1 MTASRALLSAGR
13 REGHTRSR
21 ARLACGAA
29 GVAIALVA
37 ILGGSLTAP
46 SSADAEIPVL
56 GPAVKAIGGVGHA
69 VLHPLDTVVEGF
81 VKILQ
86 AIFGGIEAKLITG
99 VINALLTIP
108 NFDNGHVASLESTTV
123 AIAAGM
129 LSAVLSLSILRYYL
143 AGLTDSGS
151 GGFEALQALSRL
163 AGAVGFII
171 LWRGLFNT
179 VVEIPR
185 LFNEALLG
193 SGSVQ
198 HNVALLFDAALVVGS
213 GAFALNA
220 GIGLIF
226 VIVIGFIA
234 AITFIAL
241 LWMKVLLSVL
251 LMFLYVSMP
260 LAVVLW
266 PIPELS
272 WVAAAAM
279 KTLFVALIVPCV
291 WAILFALAAAVNAD
305 VLTWVPTHSVIDTVI
320 VRPLAGITL
329 MLLCLTIPRFLM
341 RTAMIGPHAQP
352 SRGRLWRTV
361 AIGML
366 GSRAVSGTARAV
378 AGAAAEG
385 NPAAQ
390 RMIDA
395 LPSPARP
402 PSEPGGGGLAARMVF
417 GRSGFAKENDDAGSK
432 GGGGSGS
439 QSGGVAQGGSGVAEQ
454 EPGEQSDARS
464 AAASGAAGGEQAVR
478 RNEQSFSVAGIDRP
492 AYDRASAN
500 DAWQTMHARA
510 QMSPPNTAGVV
521 RAMGQFSPETQRGL
535 ASFHE
540 ANPTRMRQFAAG
552 HVGAAGLN
560 DGQRDA
566 LLTLGSAPKDTLQQ
580 GMAGAIGRLDSQ
592 PANSEHTTGMT
603 APPSPGAQA
612 PGGNRASS
620 PSPNRQPSVDRPSA
634 GPPAVP
640 SGESPPPLGPSLGAD
655 LPEQPRSPASPS
667 NPSSERPAPDRSDP
681 EPFLE

>member
-1 MTASRALLSAGR
+1 MTASRALLPAGR

-21 ARLACGAA
+21 ARLACAA
-29 GVAIALVA
+29 ASVGIALVA

-46 SSADAEIPVL
+46 SSANAEIPVL

-69 VLHPLDTVVEGF
+69 ILHPLDTVVEGF

-86 AIFGGIEAKLITG
+86 AIFGGIEARLITG

-143 AGLTDSGS
+143 AGLSDSGS

-171 LWRGLFNT
+171 LWRGLFHT

-193 SGSVQ
+193 GGSVQ

-213 GAFALNA
+213 GAFAVNA

-234 AITFIAL
+234 ALTFIAL

-260 LAVVLW
+260 LAVVVW

-272 WVAAAAM
+272 WLAASAM
-279 KTLFVALIVPCV
+279 KALFVALIVPCV

-329 MLLCLTIPRFLM
+329 MMLCLTIPRFLV

-352 SRGRLWRTV
+352 GRGRLWRMVT
-361 AIGML
+361 IGML
-366 GSRAVSGTARAV
+366 GSRAVSGGARAV

-395 LPSPARP
+395 LPSPTRP
-402 PSEPGGGGLAARMVF
+402 PSEPGSGGLAARMVF
-417 GRSGFAKENDDAGSK
+417 GRSGFADEKTNGKSEGTGGAGQQSEPERQQ
-432 GGGGSGS
+432 GSGPS
-439 QSGGVAQGGSGVAEQ
+439 EQ
-454 EPGEQSDARS
+454 QPGEQSGRE
-464 AAASGAAGGEQAVR
+464 AASASGAAGGAEAVR
-478 RNEQSFSVAGIDRP
+478 RSQQSFSVAGIDRP
-492 AYDRASAN
+492 AFDRGGT
-500 DAWQTMHARA
+500 DEAWQTMQARS
-510 QMSPPNTAGVV
+510 QMSPPDTAGVV
-521 RAMGQFSPETQRGL
+521 AAMGHFSPETQRGL
-535 ASFHE
+535 ASFQA
-540 ANPTRMRQFAAG
+540 ANPTRMRQFAAQ
-552 HVGAAGLN
+552 HVGAAGLS

-566 LLTLGSAPKDTLQQ
+566 LLALGSAPKDTLAK
-580 GMAGAIGRLDSQ
+580 GMTGAMTRLDSQ
-592 PANSEHTTGMT
+592 PASSENGAGAP
-603 APPSPGAQA
+603 APPSPAE
-612 PGGNRASS
+612 
-620 PSPNRQPSVDRPSA
+620 QPSRGGATSPRADA
-634 GPPAVP
+634 QPPASRP
-640 SGESPPPLGPSLGAD
+640 AAGSPGLSSGESPPAGRSLGAD
-655 LPEQPRSPASPS
+655 LPEQPLGPATPS
-667 NPSSERPAPDRSDP
+667 ATPEGPSGELPDP

>member
-1 MTASRALLSAGR
+1 
-13 REGHTRSR
+13 
-21 ARLACGAA
+21 LAAAAA
-29 GVAIALVA
+29 GVGIALAAVLA
-37 ILGGSLTAP
+37 ASLADPT
-46 SSADAEIPVL
+46 SAHAEIPVL

-69 VLHPLDTVVEGF
+69 ILHPLDAVVEGF

-86 AIFGGIEAKLITG
+86 AIFGGIEAHLIAG

-108 NFDNGHVASLESTTV
+108 NFDTGHVATLESTTV

-151 GGFEALQALSRL
+151 GGFEALQGLSRL

-193 SGSVQ
+193 GGSVQ

-234 AITFIAL
+234 ALVFIAL

-260 LAVVLW
+260 LAVVVW

-272 WVAAAAM
+272 WLAASAM

-291 WAILFALAAAVNAD
+291 WAILFALAAAINAD
-305 VLTWVPTHSVIDTVI
+305 VLTWVPTHTVIDTVI

-329 MLLCLTIPRFLM
+329 MILCLTIPRFLV
-341 RTAMIGPHAQP
+341 RTAMIGPHGQP
-352 SRGRLWRTV
+352 GRGRLWRTV
-361 AIGML
+361 TIGML
-366 GSRAVSGTARAV
+366 GARAASGGARAV

-385 NPAAQ
+385 NPGAQ

-402 PSEPGGGGLAARMVF
+402 PSEPGSGGMAARMVF
-417 GRSGFAKENDDAGSK
+417 GRSGFTDEK
-432 GGGGSGS
+432 GNGKSERNGGSGP
-439 QSGGVAQGGSGVAEQ
+439 QSGPERRQGSGTSEQ
-454 EPGEQSDARS
+454 QPGEQSDGQ
-464 AAASGAAGGEQAVR
+464 AASASGAAGGQEAVR
-478 RNEQSFSVAGIDRP
+478 RSQQAFSVSGIDRP
-492 AYDRASAN
+492 AFDRSGV
-500 DAWQTMHARA
+500 DEAWQTMQARS
-510 QMSPPNTAGVV
+510 QMSPPDTQGVV
-521 RAMGQFSPETQRGL
+521 AAMGQFSPETQRGL
-535 ASFHE
+535 ASFQS
-540 ANPTRMRQFAAG
+540 ANPTRMRPWAAQ
-552 HVGAAGLN
+552 HVAAAGLSAA
-560 DGQRDA
+560 QRDA
-566 LLTLGSAPKDTLQQ
+566 LLTLGSAPQGTLQK
-580 GMAGAIGRLDSQ
+580 GMSGAMTRLDSQ
-592 PANSEHTTGMT
+592 PASSDHS
-603 APPSPGAQA
+603 AAAASPSCAEQP
-612 PGGNRASS
+612 PGGGGSGSPRLDTQPPANRPSASS
-620 PSPNRQPSVDRPSA
+620 PGVR
-634 GPPAVP
+634 
-640 SGESPPPLGPSLGAD
+640 SGESPPAEGRSLGAD
-655 LPEQPRSPASPS
+655 LREQPPGPPSASGATPARPS
-667 NPSSERPAPDRSDP
+667 RDLPDP
-681 EPFLE
+681 EPFLD

>member
-1 MTASRALLSAGR
+1 M
-13 REGHTRSR
+13 
-21 ARLACGAA
+21 
-29 GVAIALVA
+29 
-37 ILGGSLTAP
+37 
-46 SSADAEIPVL
+46 
-56 GPAVKAIGGVGHA
+56 KAIGGVGHA

-213 GAFALNA
+213 GAFAVNA

-234 AITFIAL
+234 ALTFIAL

-352 SRGRLWRTV
+352 GRGRLWRTV
-361 AIGML
+361 TIGML

-402 PSEPGGGGLAARMVF
+402 PSEAGSGGLAARMVF
-417 GRSGFAKENDDAGSK
+417 GRSGFTKENDNDNANGK
-432 GGGGSGS
+432 GGGGSGP
-439 QSGGVAQGGSGVAEQ
+439 QRGGSVQGGSGVSEQ
-454 EPGEQSDARS
+454 EPDEQADARS

-552 HVGAAGLN
+552 HVGAAGLS

-566 LLTLGSAPKDTLQQ
+566 LLTLGSAPKDTLQK
-580 GMAGAIGRLDSQ
+580 GMAGAVGRLDSQ
-592 PANSEHTTGMT
+592 PADSEHSTGMT
-603 APPSPGAQA
+603 APPSPGTQP
-612 PGGNRASS
+612 PGSDRASS
-620 PSPNRQPSVDRPSA
+620 PSPNTQPSVDRPSA
-634 GPPAVP
+634 GSPAAP
-640 SGESPPPLGPSLGAD
+640 SGESHPASGPSLGAD
-655 LPEQPRSPASPS
+655 LPEQPRSPASTS
-667 NPSSERPAPDRSDP
+667 NASSEGPAPDLPDA

>member
-1 MTASRALLSAGR
+1 MTASRALLPAGR
-13 REGHTRSR
+13 RDGPTRPR
-21 ARLACGAA
+21 AGLACAAA
-29 GVAIALVA
+29 GVGIVLVA
-37 ILGGSLTAP
+37 ILTGSLTDP
-46 SSADAEIPVL
+46 SSANAEIPVL

-69 VLHPLDTVVEGF
+69 ILHPLDTVVEGF

-86 AIFGGIEAKLITG
+86 AIFGGIEARLITG

-108 NFDNGHVASLESTTV
+108 NFDNGHVATLESTTV

-193 SGSVQ
+193 GGSVQ

-234 AITFIAL
+234 ALTFIAL

-260 LAVVLW
+260 LAVVVW

-272 WVAAAAM
+272 WLAASAM

-329 MLLCLTIPRFLM
+329 MLLCLTIPRFLV

-361 AIGML
+361 TIGML
-366 GSRAVSGTARAV
+366 GSRAVSGGARAV

-385 NPAAQ
+385 NPGAQ

-402 PSEPGGGGLAARMVF
+402 PSEPGSGGLAARMVF
-417 GRSGFAKENDDAGSK
+417 GRSGFTGENGNGNATGKSGSKSGAGS
-432 GGGGSGS
+432 
-439 QSGGVAQGGSGVAEQ
+439 QEGSGVSEQ
-454 EPGEQSDARS
+454 EPGAQSS
-464 AAASGAAGGEQAVR
+464 GQGAAASGAAGGAEAVR
-478 RNEQSFSVAGIDRP
+478 RSQQSFSVAGIDRP
-492 AYDRASAN
+492 AFDRGSA
-500 DAWQTMHARA
+500 DEAWQTMQARS
-510 QMSPPNTAGVV
+510 QMSPPDTAGVV
-521 RAMGQFSPETQRGL
+521 AAMGHFSPETQRGL
-535 ASFHE
+535 ASFHA
-540 ANPTRMRQFAAG
+540 ANPTRMRQFAAQ
-552 HVGAAGLN
+552 HVGAAGLSN
-560 DGQRDA
+560 GQRDA
-566 LLTLGSAPKDTLQQ
+566 LLTLGSAPKDTLQK

-592 PANSEHTTGMT
+592 PARSEQSAGVT
-603 APPSPGAQA
+603 ASSSPGEQP
-612 PGGNRASS
+612 PGGNRAAS
-620 PSPNRQPSVDRPSA
+620 PRPDTQPSVDRLSA
-634 GPPAVP
+634 GSPEVP
-640 SGESPPPLGPSLGAD
+640 SGESPPALGRSLGPD
-655 LPEQPRSPASPS
+655 LPEQPRGPASTSDATAESPS
-667 NPSSERPAPDRSDP
+667 GDLPDP
-681 EPFLE
+681 EPFLD